1 MLADEQGF
9 MRDLQALV
17 QSIDSE
23 ADAWCDDDATALKA
37 HGLLLRLGAAMGK
50 AGAAEH
56 QHCRC
61 WSGKCQGKPRSKARR
76 KAQEPAEPDESAE
89 SGDPA
94 APMSIAA
101 ADLDRDADDHKDE
114 SRGSSADDNV
124 SDEHGHQGQ
133 PDATPSDS
141 EPEQASDMSSTR
153 ARQQEEPASNE
164 LQQRRHRAAQLV
176 QALLAKEAEVAAD
189 TDHAAKDYSCSLSLP
204 RSLDA
209 VLLQGQ
215 LPDTLLPPPVAG
227 SGVDSERQEQE
238 GAARKRKKRAIWC
251 INQCLAFA
259 GNLSRAAL
267 RCHYVLGYL
276 LSELKTLHGNI
287 RGASSSAVVTFDEFL
302 RRGNLEL
309 SKRFVQTHIKW
320 YGLCSTMP
328 GLTDIAA
335 KGWTEVKLLMMN
347 DVLKTAVSE
356 GAAQAAAAHSR
367 HGQVLSA
374 SPAGHS
380 AADEPMAD
388 VRAAVPQR
396 AEARPTSVKGR
407 PSQPS
412 AGDKRSRAD
421 QVSKRK
427 HKKKQKAESES
438 RSKSRAEQS
447 DAEQQEDQEAV
458 KSHVE
463 EEAVSASLDA
473 EQENEEEKEDQLE
486 EEEGQEEDQ
495 QQEEE
500 DQQKEEENQED
511 QLEAAAAEAAAA
523 EEESSHSAQ
532 SEAGQLEAE
541 MAEREMD

>member
-1 MLADEQGF
+1 M
-9 MRDLQALV
+9 
-17 QSIDSE
+17 
-23 ADAWCDDDATALKA
+23 
-37 HGLLLRLGAAMGK
+37 
-50 AGAAEH
+50 
-56 QHCRC
+56 
-61 WSGKCQGKPRSKARR
+61 
-76 KAQEPAEPDESAE
+76 
-89 SGDPA
+89 
-94 APMSIAA
+94 
-101 ADLDRDADDHKDE
+101 
-114 SRGSSADDNV
+114 
-124 SDEHGHQGQ
+124 
-133 PDATPSDS
+133 
-141 EPEQASDMSSTR
+141 
-153 ARQQEEPASNE
+153 
-164 LQQRRHRAAQLV
+164 
-176 QALLAKEAEVAAD
+176 
-189 TDHAAKDYSCSLSLP
+189 
-204 RSLDA
+204 
-209 VLLQGQ
+209 
-215 LPDTLLPPPVAG
+215 
-227 SGVDSERQEQE
+227 
-238 GAARKRKKRAIWC
+238 
-251 INQCLAFA
+251 
-259 GNLSRAAL
+259 
-267 RCHYVLGYL
+267 GYL

-302 RRGNLEL
+302 RRGSLGL
-309 SKRFVQTHIKW
+309 SKRFVQTHIRW

-335 KGWTEVKLLMMN
+335 KGWTEVKLMMN
-347 DVLKTAVSE
+347 DMLKTAVSE

-412 AGDKRSRAD
+412 AGAKRSRAD

-458 KSHVE
+458 KSHVD

-495 QQEEE
+495 QQEEK

-511 QLEAAAAEAAAA
+511 QLEAAAEEEAE